1 MSTIVQQRLLIT
13 LIVVVAAFLVA
24 FRPLRLGPFEEY
36 RVELTMRYRFS
47 QPFSAIAKDQ
57 PMERL
62 MEDLLRQ
69 AKIELAEVETVGE
82 HLLVIRDEAPTVSEA
97 LKHQERIQ
105 QLMRRRFPQATLVEF
120 ERQEKGEKPVR
131 QLGRLGIF
139 KPSLNLRLG
148 LDLQGGSRIVLQCR
162 RAEMVFE
169 LGKTLDPRQRLAAQE
184 TITAE
189 LQRRGLEN
197 FEVRLDE
204 SGRIVFVRSQSTPRT
219 VERDARLIETTLRR
233 LYGSAKELSERRQ
246 FFQVTPERV
255 ETVRQIIDRRI
266 NKYGVAEPQIYR
278 EGNDRIVVEMP
289 GVRNPEEA
297 LRLIGEIGELEF
309 RGVPDKYRVE
319 EVQEGERQK
328 VIFRD
333 AQGKEVPPYQV
344 YAESP
349 LVVKG
354 TNLKPPVNVFTNPL
368 AINPRERV
376 QVHLEFD
383 REGARK
389 FDDYARRHVGKHVAI
404 WYDRECISAPVLESS
419 YYGGRATITGIQSVE
434 EANLL
439 KVVLEAGALPV
450 PVSVLWRQS
459 ISPTLG
465 IDTIYKSLNAAFL
478 AAFVIAVFMI
488 GYYRLP
494 GLLACVALA
503 MYVVVVLAFMSLQ
516 VGQWRPVLTLPG
528 IVGLII
534 SLGMA
539 VDVNVISFERLKE
552 ELRAGKPIRTAVEL
566 AFDRSWTA
574 ILDAHVTILIAAAIL
589 YYFGTGPVR
598 GFATTL
604 TVGTLANLFSAFF
617 SVRGMMEGLVRTKL
631 GERKALFQTLADL
644 PAIRHLLAGGL
655 TTQER

>member
-1 MSTIVQQRLLIT
+1 MPAIVQQRLFVT
-13 LIVVVAAFLVA
+13 FVVVIAAFLVA

-36 RVELTMRYRFS
+36 RVELTMRYRFP
-47 QPFSAIAKDQ
+47 QPFSAVAKDR
-57 PMERL
+57 PMEQL
-62 MEDLLRQ
+62 VEDMLRQ
-69 AKIELAEVETVGE
+69 AKMDLAEVETVGE
-82 HLLVIRDEAPTVSEA
+82 HLLVIRDEASTVSEA

-120 ERQEKGEKPVR
+120 ERQEKGEKPVW
-131 QLGRLGIF
+131 QIGRLGIF
-139 KPSLNLRLG
+139 KPTLNLRLG

-169 LGKTLDPRQRLAAQE
+169 LGKALDPNQRLAAQE
-184 TITAE
+184 NITAE
-189 LQRRGLEN
+189 LQRQGLQN
-197 FEVRLDE
+197 FEVRIDE

-219 VERDARLIETTLRR
+219 IDRDARLVLTVLRR
-233 LYGSAKELSERRQ
+233 FYGDAKELSERRR
-246 FFQVTPERV
+246 FFQVTPDRV

-266 NKYGVAEPQIYR
+266 NKYGVTEPQIYR
-278 EGNDRIVVEMP
+278 EGSDRIVVEMP

-319 EVQEGERQK
+319 EVREGEQQK

-349 LVVKG
+349 LIVTG
-354 TNLKPPVNVFTNPL
+354 ANLKPPVTVYINPT

-419 YYGGRATITGIQSVE
+419 YYGGRATITGIQSAE

-465 IDTIYKSLNAAFL
+465 TDTIYKSLNAALL
-478 AAFVIAVFMI
+478 AAFLIAAFMI

-503 MYVVVVLAFMSLQ
+503 MYVVLVLAFMSLQ

-617 SVRGMMEGLVRTKL
+617 SVRGMMEWLVRTRL
-631 GERKALFQTLADL
+631 GEHRSLFLTFADL
-644 PAIRHLLAGGL
+644 PAVRRLVAGS
-655 TTQER
+655 

>member
-1 MSTIVQQRLLIT
+1 MPAIVQQRLFVT
-13 LIVVVAAFLVA
+13 FVVVITAFLVA

-36 RVELTMRYRFS
+36 RVELTMRYRFP
-47 QPFSAIAKDQ
+47 QPFSAIAKDR
-57 PMERL
+57 PMEQL
-62 MEDLLRQ
+62 VEDMLRQ
-69 AKIELAEVETVGE
+69 AKMDLAEVETVGE
-82 HLLVIRDEAPTVSEA
+82 HLLVIRDEASTVSEA
-97 LKHQERIQ
+97 LRHQERIQ
-105 QLMRRRFPQATLVEF
+105 RLMRRRFPQATLVEF
-120 ERQEKGEKPVR
+120 ERQEKGEKPVW
-131 QLGRLGIF
+131 QVGRLGIF
-139 KPSLNLRLG
+139 KPTLILRLG

-162 RAEMVFE
+162 RAEMVFD
-169 LGKTLDPRQRLAAQE
+169 LGKALDPNQRLAAQE
-184 TITAE
+184 NITAE
-189 LQRRGLEN
+189 LQRQGLQN
-197 FEVRLDE
+197 FEVRIDE
-204 SGRIVFVRSQSTPRT
+204 SGRIVFVRSQSNPRT
-219 VERDARLIETTLRR
+219 IDRDARLVLTVLRR
-233 LYGSAKELSERRQ
+233 FYGDAKELSERRR
-246 FFQVTPERV
+246 FFQVTPDRV

-266 NKYGVAEPQIYR
+266 NKYGVTEPQIYR
-278 EGNDRIVVEMP
+278 EGSDRIVVEMP

-319 EVQEGERQK
+319 EVREGEQQK

-349 LVVKG
+349 LIVTG
-354 TNLKPPVNVFTNPL
+354 ANLKPPVTVYIDPT

-419 YYGGRATITGIQSVE
+419 YYGGRATITGIQSAE

-465 IDTIYKSLNAAFL
+465 TDTIYKSLNAALL
-478 AAFVIAVFMI
+478 AAFLIAAFMI

-503 MYVVVVLAFMSLQ
+503 MYVVLVLAFMSLQ

-617 SVRGMMEGLVRTKL
+617 SVRGMMEWLVRTRL
-631 GERKALFQTLADL
+631 GEHHPLFLTFADL
-644 PAIRHLLAGGL
+644 PAVRRLVAGS
-655 TTQER
+655 